1 MGKVIYLYEKNGG
14 NGMYDENDEKNIV
27 EVVKLILYFAN
38 NTTTKLYKTKLNKL
52 LFYVQFL
59 YYKTFKERLIK
70 DDFICDYH
78 GPTIPDLD
86 YYLNSFEQLGF
97 IELDTTN
104 YGTVI
109 YPKQKLAKDD
119 YTDNERDVLKKV
131 LKTFDKVTA
140 TEISDYSHKETLW
153 SNTALKEIISVE
165 RANELNDLRI

>member
-1 MGKVIYLYEKNGG
+1 MGKVVYLSKKNGG
-14 NGMYDENDEKNIV
+14 NSMYDENDKKNTGK
-27 EVVKLILYFAN
+27 VVKIILYFAN

-59 YYKTFKERLIK
+59 YYKTFKERLIR

-86 YYLNSFEQLGF
+86 YYLNSFDELGF
-97 IELDTTN
+97 IELHTTN

-109 YPKQKLAKDD
+109 YPKIIIAKDD
-119 YTDNERDVLKKV
+119 YTDNERDILKKV

-153 SNTALKEIISVE
+153 FNTNMKEIISVE